1 VELAPGNPFIPQE
14 NGDDPL
20 TPATVSEAVSAKPS
34 AGQQKCAGAIP
45 KCALMLHSISEPRT
59 REEAAYS
66 IAPRRF
72 HKLMR
77 WFRTMGY
84 NTIKAADWLAD
95 AVPAKRVLLT
105 FDDGCDD
112 LYTELLPVVAEHHY
126 NPIVFLVA
134 DLIGGTN
141 LWDQAKG
148 MRARKLLTLEQICE
162 MQRYGVEFGSHS
174 ATHPLLT
181 RLSDVQLRREVS
193 DSKYRLEDLLGVE
206 VVSFAYPYGDV
217 DERARLAVAEAGYRL
232 AFTAEP
238 GTNLQNDPLLQRRAE
253 VNGATGVA
261 DFLFKLRYGQ
271 GVRVT
276 LGALRRKIAGGE
288 LKGGPKCS
296 PDA

>member
-1 VELAPGNPFIPQE
+1 VELARGNPSIPQE
-14 NGDDPL
+14 NGDEPL
-20 TPATVSEAVSAKPS
+20 TPEAAIETVAAKPL
-34 AGQQKCAGAIP
+34 ATQQKGEGAIP
-45 KCALMLHSISEPRT
+45 KCALMFHGISEPRT

-72 HKLMR
+72 HGLMR

-84 NTIKAADWLAD
+84 NTLKVADWLSD
-95 AVPAKRVLLT
+95 SIPAKRVLLT

-112 LYTELLPVVAEHHY
+112 LSTELLPIVVEHHY
-126 NPIVFLVA
+126 TPIVFLVA

-148 MRARKLLTLEQICE
+148 LRARQLLTLEQIRE
-162 MQRYGVEFGSHS
+162 MQRYGMEFGSHS

-181 RLSDVQLRREVS
+181 KLSDNQLRSEVA
-193 DSKYRLEDLLGVE
+193 DSKHRLEDLLGVE
-206 VVSFAYPYGDV
+206 VLSFAYPYGAV
-217 DERARLAVAEAGYRL
+217 DERVRVAVAEAGYQL

-238 GTNLQNDPLLQRRAE
+238 GTNLENDPLLQRRAE
-253 VNGATGVA
+253 VNDATGVT

-276 LGALRRKIAGGE
+276 LGAFRRRLGGQ
-288 LKGGPKCS
+288 S
-296 PDA
+296 